1 MILVIPTVIYA
12 SPILDSNS
20 LESYEAVFANLL
32 NVNFSFYTKKILE
45 AKNFLNAQD
54 AQDAQDSNNA
64 SNPIILNN
72 NSFIVTLKKVNTDFM
87 AVAKFDASIVPR
99 GAFCAFIINAFI
111 ASVGIALIAALGAA
125 ATLLTIGTFTIAG
138 AAMVFIVELYKQSA
152 FAVADFMIRTICEE
166 VSF

>member
-1 MILVIPTVIYA
+1 M
-12 SPILDSNS
+12 
-20 LESYEAVFANLL
+20 
-32 NVNFSFYTKKILE
+32 KQKILE

-64 SNPIILNN
+64 SDPIIFND

-125 ATLLTIGTFTIAG
+125 ATPLTIGTFTIAG
-138 AAMVFIVELYKQSA
+138 AAMVFIVELCKQSA
-152 FAVADFMIRTICEE
+152 FA
-166 VSF
+166 